1 MQGFLDSSLRCATFR
16 MTGDEGAAFGMLR
29 GEGTSFRMTGDEGA
43 SFRMTEDEGASFRMT
58 EDEGASFRMKGDE
71 GVSFRMTELTYF
83 SSLKRFVCQMS
94 AEPSFSV
101 CKWVSHPHPDLPTS
115 RGKGLKG

>member
-1 MQGFLDSSLRCATFR
+1 MQGFLDSSLRCASFIR
-16 MTGDEGAAFGMLR
+16 MTRDEGAAFGMLR
-29 GEGTSFRMTGDEGA
+29 GEGTSFGMTGDEGA
-43 SFRMTEDEGASFRMT
+43 VFRMR
-58 EDEGASFRMKGDE
+58 GDE
-71 GVSFRMTELTYF
+71 GVSFRMTEWIYF

-101 CKWVSHPHPDLPTS
+101 CQWVSHPHPDLPTS

>member
-1 MQGFLDSSLRCATFR
+1 MACVQGFLDSSLRCASFK
-16 MTGDEGAAFGMLR
+16 MTRDEGAAF
-29 GEGTSFRMTGDEGA
+29 
-43 SFRMTEDEGASFRMT
+43 RMTEDG
-58 EDEGASFRMKGDE
+58 GASFRMKGDEGAVFGMTGDE

-101 CKWVSHPHPDLPTS
+101 CQWVSHPHPDLPTS